1 MLWVEIYLRR
11 KSSRVWCE
19 GGLNARFLYK
29 VFIYVLFLKSAKIST
44 LLIQYGDVNMKN
56 KDRSPKTIKNRIKI
70 IQQFEWLDETN
81 GLPNNKVNDD
91 GRKKL
96 ELYNVGWFMRGALK

>member
-29 VFIYVLFLKSAKIST
+29 VFIYVLFIESIKIST
-44 LLIQYGDVNMKN
+44 LLLKYGDVNMKN
-56 KDRSPKTIKNRIKI
+56 KDTPPKTLKNKI
-70 IQQFEWLDETN
+70 RFIQQFERLSEANWI
-81 GLPNNKVNDD
+81 PNNKIKDD

-96 ELYNVGWFMRGALK
+96 ELCNVGWFMGGAFK

>member
-29 VFIYVLFLKSAKIST
+29 VFIYVLFKKSVKIST

-56 KDRSPKTIKNRIKI
+56 KDRPPLKNEIR
-70 IQQFEWLDETN
+70 F
-81 GLPNNKVNDD
+81 
-91 GRKKL
+91 
-96 ELYNVGWFMRGALK
+96 ELYNVGWFMRGAFK